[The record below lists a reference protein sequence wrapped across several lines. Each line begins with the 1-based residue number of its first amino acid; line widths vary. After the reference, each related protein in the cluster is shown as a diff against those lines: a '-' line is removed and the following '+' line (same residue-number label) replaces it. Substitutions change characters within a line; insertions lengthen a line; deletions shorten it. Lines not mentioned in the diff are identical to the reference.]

1 MFLKITSQKPA
12 LLPAQGGRSRKRFTW
27 CLLLLAGACLWL
39 GHRYIQQQFVEPEAI
54 VVLGGHEN
62 RERFAAKLAAQ
73 HPNLPI
79 WVSSGSPEG
88 YAERIFAK
96 AGIARNR
103 LHLDYRAK
111 DTVTNFT
118 TLVGE
123 LKARQIDRVYLVTS
137 DNHMR
142 RAYLIGELVFGT
154 HGITIKPIA
163 VPSQYPPESLEKCL
177 RDGARAFFWLLT
189 GSTGE
194 NWRSYSNRP
203 G

>member
-1 MFLKITSQKPA
+1 MFLKIPSPKPEF
-12 LLPAQGGRSRKRFTW
+12 LPAQGWMSRKRRTW
-27 CLLLLAGACLWL
+27 LLLPLVGACLWL
-39 GHRYIQQQFVEPEAI
+39 GYRHIQQQLLEPEAI

-73 HPNLPI
+73 HPDLPI

-96 AGIARNR
+96 AGIAPNR
-103 LHLDYRAK
+103 LHLDYRAR

-118 TLVGE
+118 TLIGE
-123 LKARQIDRVYLVTS
+123 LKARGIDSVYLVTS

-142 RAYLIGELVFGT
+142 RACLIGEIVFGT
-154 HGITIKPIA
+154 HGIAIKPIV
-163 VPSQYPPESLEKCL
+163 VPSPGTPESLEKCL
-177 RDGARAFFWLLT
+177 RDGARAFLWLFT

-194 NWRSYSNRP
+194 NWRN
-203 G
+203 

>member
-1 MFLKITSQKPA
+1 MFLKITSQKPQFIG
-12 LLPAQGGRSRKRFTW
+12 LKGRRSRKRWTW
-27 CLLLLAGACLWL
+27 LFVPLAGACLWL
-39 GHRYIQQQFVEPEAI
+39 GYKYIQQQLVEPEAI
-54 VVLGGHEN
+54 VVLGGHET

-88 YAERIFAK
+88 YAKRIFTAS
-96 AGIARNR
+96 GIAPSR

-123 LKARQIDRVYLVTS
+123 LKARQINSVYLVTS
-137 DNHMR
+137 ENHMR

-154 HGITIKPIA
+154 HGIVIKPIA
-163 VPSQYPPESLEKCL
+163 VPSQHSPESLEKCL
-177 RDGARAFFWLLT
+177 RDGARAFLWLLT
-189 GSTGE
+189 GSTVE
-194 NWRSYSNRP
+194 NWRR
-203 G
+203 

>member
-1 MFLKITSQKPA
+1 MFLKITSQKSEF
-12 LLPAQGGRSRKRFTW
+12 LPTQSRRSRKRRTW
-27 CLLLLAGACLWL
+27 CSVALAGACLWL
-39 GHRYIQQQFVEPEAI
+39 GYRHIQQQFVEPEAI

-96 AGIARNR
+96 AGITRNR

-118 TLVGE
+118 TLVEE
-123 LKARQIDRVYLVTS
+123 LKARHIDSVYLVTS
-137 DNHMR
+137 ENHMR
-142 RAYLIGELVFGT
+142 RACLIGELVFGT
-154 HGITIKPIA
+154 YGIMIKPIA

-177 RDGARAFFWLLT
+177 RDGARAFLWLLT
-189 GSTGE
+189 GSTG
-194 NWRSYSNRP
+194 
-203 G
+203 